1 MFGGCDVI
9 RPPAEQDLDVEWI
22 CVTDDPELEVPAPFQ
37 RRVVETAAANWSAS
51 NLAAKRFKLMPSTV
65 SDCDKV
71 LWIDANME
79 VTSPKFV
86 REALA
91 HVHDGIALFPHPRRA
106 CIYEEAAATLGLES
120 QGGKY
125 EGLPIADQVD
135 AYRQQGHPELA
146 GLWACGVIA
155 WDLADPQAQ
164 TLGREWLEEI
174 ERWTVQDQLSL
185 PVVLRRLG
193 VVPGAFPGELIEEE
207 YSTVHYL
214 GNRWLRIWPH
224 LPAPQPPH
232 FPALVSSAMKD
243 LSAGQGSEPRYDFEE
258 IDLDSGSVHADV
270 VRLVGENRRILEL
283 GPATGY
289 MSRAF
294 VERGC
299 TVVGIEFDPEMAG
312 RAEAHCERVI
322 VGDLDDLDL
331 DAELGDER
339 FDAIVAADVLEHL
352 KDPLAALKRLGKF
365 LEPDGAFV
373 ISVPNV
379 AHGSVRLA
387 LLGGHFDYRDAG
399 LLDSTH
405 LRFFTLGSFEQLLD
419 EAELGLAELH
429 RHELNLDASE
439 IGFDPE
445 VVPVAIREK
454 LEQDPDARTYQFVV
468 KAIPMERE
476 GLREIQARLRELA
489 ELRAAA
495 ARTAELERTMAE
507 IVGREGELR
516 QALIDA
522 HDQLLRRD
530 AEIEDLHKGAQRRD
544 EEITR
549 VHARVH
555 ELQLELQSLRGKL
568 PLRIYRRLKAL
579 LGGRL
584 RQPR

>member
-1 MFGGCDVI
+1 
-9 RPPAEQDLDVEWI
+9 
-22 CVTDDPELEVPAPFQ
+22 
-37 RRVVETAAANWSAS
+37 
-51 NLAAKRFKLMPSTV
+51 
-65 SDCDKV
+65 
-71 LWIDANME
+71 
-79 VTSPKFV
+79 
-86 REALA
+86 
-91 HVHDGIALFPHPRRA
+91 
-106 CIYEEAAATLGLES
+106 
-120 QGGKY
+120 
-125 EGLPIADQVD
+125 
-135 AYRQQGHPELA
+135 
-146 GLWACGVIA
+146 
-155 WDLADPQAQ
+155 
-164 TLGREWLEEI
+164 
-174 ERWTVQDQLSL
+174 
-185 PVVLRRLG
+185 
-193 VVPGAFPGELIEEE
+193 
-207 YSTVHYL
+207 
-214 GNRWLRIWPH
+214 
-224 LPAPQPPH
+224 
-232 FPALVSSAMKD
+232 MKD
-243 LSAGQGSEPRYDFEE
+243 LSAEPGSKPRYDFDE
-258 IDLDSGSVHADV
+258 IDLDSSSVHADV
-270 VRLVGENRRILEL
+270 VRLAGENRRILEL

-289 MSRAF
+289 MSRVF

-299 TVVGIEFDPEMAG
+299 AVVGIEFDPEMAR

-322 VGDLDDLDL
+322 VGDLDHLDL

-339 FDAIVAADVLEHL
+339 FDVIVAADVLEHL
-352 KDPLAALKRLGKF
+352 KDPLDALNRLRKF
-365 LEPDGAFV
+365 LEPEGAFV

-405 LRFFTLGSFEQLLD
+405 LRFFTLGSFERLLD
-419 EAELGLAELH
+419 EAELGLAEFH
-429 RHELNLDASE
+429 RHELDVDASE

-445 VVPVAIREK
+445 VAPVAIREK
-454 LEQDPDARTYQFVV
+454 LEGDPDARTYQFVV

-516 QALIDA
+516 QALIEA

-530 AEIEDLHKGAQRRD
+530 AEIEDLHKGARRRD